1 MAPLAPRTL
10 GLDPDLL
17 RAFVLIAEGGSFTRA
32 ADRLG
37 RTQSAVS
44 MQIRRLEELLGHPL
58 LVRTPRGVQATPQGA
73 WLLDRARD
81 LLALNDEIIGNFRA
95 PPMVGSVRLGTP
107 DDYALNWL
115 PTILARFAEAHPA
128 VELDVTCLNSD
139 VLVDKFRDGQLDLTL
154 VSEGQEPPGV
164 QAQRIWR
171 GPLRWVGSPAHGLHR
186 RDPLPLALSRPNE
199 NPARPDHACA
209 WRSAALE
216 ALQAA
221 GRPAR
226 VTYNS
231 ATQTGCFTVAL
242 AGLALTV
249 STPTTLPLGLSW
261 MGEAEGLPPLPD
273 MGILLLRQPAARGVP
288 AVDTLAEHITEGF
301 LRASDGTLA
310 LPAAATIAA

>member
-1 MAPLAPRTL
+1 MAPIAPRAQA
-10 GLDPDLL
+10 LDPDLL

-44 MQIRRLEELLGHPL
+44 MQIRRLEDLLGQPL

-73 WLLDRARD
+73 WLLERARD
-81 LLALNDEIIGNFRA
+81 LLALNDEIISNFRA
-95 PPMVGSVRLGTP
+95 PPMIGTVRLGTP

-115 PTILARFAEAHPA
+115 PSILARFAETHPA

-139 VLVDKFRDGQLDLTL
+139 VLVDKFRDGLLDLTL
-154 VSEGQEPPGV
+154 VSEGQEPPGAQV
-164 QAQRIWR
+164 QRIWR
-171 GPLRWVGSPAHGLHR
+171 GPLRWLGSPAHGLHR
-186 RDPLPLALSRPNE
+186 RDPLPLALSRPND

-209 WRSAALE
+209 WRGAALA
-216 ALQAA
+216 ALREA
-221 GRPAR
+221 GRAAR

-249 STPTTLPLGLSW
+249 STPTTLPAGLAW

-273 MGILLLRQPAARGVP
+273 MGILLLRQPAALGVP
-288 AVDTLAEHITEGF
+288 AVDALADHITEGF
-301 LRASDGTLA
+301 RRASDGKLPLA
-310 LPAAATIAA
+310 A